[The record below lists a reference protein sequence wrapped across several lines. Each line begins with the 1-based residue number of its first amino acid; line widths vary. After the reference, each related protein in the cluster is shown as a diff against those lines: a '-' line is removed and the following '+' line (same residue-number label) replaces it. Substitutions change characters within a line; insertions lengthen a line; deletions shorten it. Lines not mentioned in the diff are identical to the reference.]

1 MVAVWLSF
9 NTRLLDKLYLNTT
22 YSSITQERESQGNI
36 GHYQHIC
43 IIYTKNYEPHNKN
56 FSPNSW
62 AKGSSTIV
70 TFDSHILQVST
81 KAKQMT

>member
-9 NTRLLDKLYLNTT
+9 YTRLLDKLYLNTT
-22 YSSITQERESQGNI
+22 YSSITQERESQVNI

-43 IIYTKNYEPHNKN
+43 IIYTKNYELHNKN

-70 TFDSHILQVST
+70 TLDSHIL
-81 KAKQMT
+81 